1 MTDIGRE
8 RGWPPMTRT
17 SFDAQRGPNGALLVT
32 DRIETIAERSGFTG
46 EEQMRI
52 AFVRAL
58 GIPPREYR
66 ERFASTA
73 C

>member
-1 MTDIGRE
+1 
-8 RGWPPMTRT
+8 MTRA

-46 EEQMRI
+46 EEQMRT

-66 ERFASTA
+66 EPFASTA